1 MSLRLGQK
9 GKEAFIDPPPPNN
22 SVSFFKRTYVG
33 SFWTMECVPL
43 CIFSGIRGNT
53 ELQDWTC
60 LTSVADS
67 TVCSITHQPNE
78 MLVMSLHLDTIKLGE
93 GERKINRLI
102 SKYKDRPL
110 SVLQINYCFIA
121 GPKRNKACLYFD

>member
-1 MSLRLGQK
+1 MKLGTKGERSLNRT
-9 GKEAFIDPPPPNN
+9 PPPN
-22 SVSFFKRTYVG
+22 SKLFFFVVG
-33 SFWTMECVPL
+33 SFWTMECIPF

-110 SVLQINYCFIA
+110 SVPQINYCFIA